1 MQEEIINYITFHLL
15 GNQADLELAA
25 DEDLLGSG
33 LVDSIGMM
41 QLIHFIEE
49 RAGIR
54 IPLGDVTIENFMTIE
69 AIDDY
74 VRRMRNHDA

>member
-1 MQEEIINYITFHLL
+1 MQEELVDFITHQLL
-15 GNQADLELAA
+15 GDHADVKLAV

-49 RAGIR
+49 RLNTR
-54 IPLGDVTIENFMTIE
+54 IPLEDVTIENFMTIE
-69 AIDDY
+69 VIDRY
-74 VRRMRNHDA
+74 LKRVGHVE